1 MSDRVFSLMER
12 HQQLDEALRLAQRR
26 RAADP
31 FEIARLKKLKLAIK
45 DRIARLLGRP
55 QLAR

>member
-12 HQQLDEALRLAQRR
+12 HQQFDQALRLAQRR

-31 FEIARLKKLKLAIK
+31 IEIVRLKKLKLAIK
-45 DRIARLLGRP
+45 DRIARLLRRP
-55 QLAR
+55 QFAR